1 MNDVLE
7 RPDTVPMK
15 PPVPTKPIVLARR
28 RMIEMERDALRA
40 GAIELALA
48 SARGDLS
55 ARSTLAALPARLAAL
70 QLEIDLGHQVQEL
83 AHAEDAR
90 AETAWR
96 ESLQLLDPEDLIAGI
111 SRDGCCHLCQP
122 NVAGGCVLS
131 AAAPYSATCMHPT
144 REGSFHQ
151 FSIDNSG
158 LRIFPYRNNP
168 QAAKVFYAAC
178 VKLKVRGKFS

>member
-1 MNDVLE
+1 MSDVME

-15 PPVPTKPIVLARR
+15 PVPSKPIVLAHR
-28 RMIEMERDALRA
+28 RMLEMERDALRA

-55 ARSTLAALPARLAAL
+55 ARSTLAALPAKLAAL
-70 QLEIDLGHQVQEL
+70 QFEIDLSHQAQEL
-83 AHAEDAR
+83 AHAEDAT

-96 ESLQLLDPEDLIAGI
+96 ASLQLMDPEDLIAGI
-111 SRDGCCHLCQP
+111 SGGGCCHLCQP

-131 AAAPYSATCMHPT
+131 AAAPYSGSTCMHPT
-144 REGSFHQ
+144 RMGSFHQ
-151 FSIDNSG
+151 FNIDNSG

-178 VKLKVRGKFS
+178 DKLKVRGKFL